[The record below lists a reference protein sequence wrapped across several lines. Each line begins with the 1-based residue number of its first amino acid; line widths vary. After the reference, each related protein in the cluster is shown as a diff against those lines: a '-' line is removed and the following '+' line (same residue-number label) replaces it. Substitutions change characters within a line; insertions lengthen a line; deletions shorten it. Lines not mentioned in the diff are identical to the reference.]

1 MGTEP
6 RRTRLTVTG
15 VVQGVGFRPFV
26 YRTATDHG
34 LAGWVKNRGDAGVAI
49 VVEGQPDAIAEFVR
63 TVREEPPPLARVES
77 IDREPE
83 PPVGLDSFEIR
94 ESAGGGEGSGTIPA
108 DTGICESCLEDM
120 RDPDSRYCE
129 YWATACVDCGPRYT
143 VIRSLP
149 YDRPRTTMDAF
160 PLCTDCRRDYE
171 DPSDRRYHA
180 QTTACPACGPTL
192 TFESGP
198 GVQEESG
205 RAAIDRTTTTIE
217 DGGIVA
223 VKGIGGTH
231 LLCDATN
238 RNAVAR
244 LRERTGRPAKPFA
257 LMAPSIDRVEAFA
270 RVTDQER
277 EAFED
282 VRRPIVL
289 LKRKSAEWLEPIAPN
304 LHTVGVMGPYAG
316 LHHLLFDDLDAPL
329 VATSANP
336 PGQPMATDRET
347 IWATLSDVIDGALV
361 HDREIVART
370 DDSVVRMVD
379 GKRRFVRRSRGWVPQ
394 RLPRYADPAPS
405 PAPDVLAMGAEF
417 DATVAVTQGSA
428 VVPSQHLGDVDG
440 PATRRFHRETVD
452 HLTELLG
459 VTPSIVACDA
469 HPEFVTSREAER
481 RADAALAGPIRVQH
495 HHAHAASLLG
505 EHERHRAIVI
515 VADGT
520 GYGPDGSIWGG
531 EVLDATRRD
540 FERVGSLAP
549 FALPGGEAAVRRPVR
564 ILASLLEDDDRIDSL
579 LEAGLGDA
587 ADAAVVR
594 DQLGAAVNA
603 PRTTSA
609 GRFLDATCA
618 MLEPSV
624 ERRYEGEPAMR
635 LEALASEGAP
645 IDVPIPIE
653 DGDDRPVLDVR
664 SLARELGERRDGHPP
679 ADVAATAQHALARG
693 LGRLAVA
700 AATERGVDAVGFS
713 GGVAYNEAISRTVAS
728 TVEDAGLQLLDHED
742 VPPGDAGIAYGQ
754 TIVATAR
761 TDATEGS

>member
-6 RRTRLTVTG
+6 RRARLTVAG

-26 YRTATDHG
+26 YRAATERG
-34 LAGWVKNRGDAGVAI
+34 LAGWVHNRGDAGVEI
-49 VVEGQPDAIAEFVR
+49 VVEGGPDAIAAFVR
-63 TVREEPPPLARVES
+63 TVREDPPPLARVEAV
-77 IDREPE
+77 DRETELPA
-83 PPVGLDSFEIR
+83 GLDGFEIR
-94 ESAGGGEGSGTIPA
+94 ESDEGGEGSGTIPA
-108 DTGICESCLEDM
+108 DTGICESCLADM
-120 RDPDSRYCE
+120 RDPDSRYHD

-149 YDRPRTTMDAF
+149 YDRPRTSMDAF
-160 PLCTDCRRDYE
+160 PLCPDCRRAYE

-180 QTTACPACGPTL
+180 QTTACPTCGPTL
-192 TFESGP
+192 AFESGP
-198 GVQEESG
+198 GDRAVSG
-205 RAAIDRTTTTIE
+205 RAAIDHTTATIE
-217 DGGIVA
+217 ESGIVA

-231 LLCDATN
+231 LLCDATD
-238 RNAVAR
+238 RNAVTR

-257 LMAPSIDRVEAFA
+257 LMAPSIDRVERFA
-270 RVTDQER
+270 RVGDRER
-277 EAFED
+277 AAFED

-289 LKRKSAEWLEPIAPN
+289 LDREPVEWLEPIAPN

-316 LHHLLFDDLDAPL
+316 LHHLLFDDLDVPL

-370 DDSVVRMVD
+370 DDSVVRIVN
-379 GKRRFVRRSRGWVPQ
+379 GNRRFLRRSRGWVPR
-394 RLPRYADPAPS
+394 RLPRYAAPEPS

-417 DATVAVTQGSA
+417 DATIAITQGTE

-440 PATRRFHRETVD
+440 PDTRQFHRETVD
-452 HLTELLG
+452 HLTSLLG
-459 VTPSIVACDA
+459 VDPSIVACDA

-481 RADAALAGPIRVQH
+481 RADAGLAGPIRVQH

-505 EHERHRAIVI
+505 ETERDRAIVV

-520 GYGPDGSIWGG
+520 GYGPDGTIWGG
-531 EVLDATRRD
+531 EVLDATRAD

-549 FALPGGEAAVRRPVR
+549 FQLPGGETAVRQPVR
-564 ILASLLEDDDRIDSL
+564 ILASLLEDDRRIDSL
-579 LEAGLGDA
+579 LEAGLDDA
-587 ADAAVVR
+587 AEPAIVR
-594 DQLGAAVNA
+594 DQLGADVNA

-609 GRFLDATCA
+609 GRFLDAVYA
-618 MLEPSV
+618 LLVPSV

-635 LEALASEGAP
+635 LEALASEGTP
-645 IDVPIPIE
+645 IDVSIPFA
-653 DGDDRPVLDVR
+653 DGDGRPVLDGHA
-664 SLARELGERRDGHPP
+664 LARELAGLRDDHPP

-693 LGRLAVA
+693 LARLAVA
-700 AATERGVDAVGFS
+700 AATERDVDAVGFS
-713 GGVAYNEAISRTVAS
+713 GGVAYNEAISRTVGS
-728 TVEDAGLQLLDHED
+728 VVDDAGLGLLDHEA

-761 TDATEGS
+761 TDRSGGR